1 MFNLKLAIVI
11 VSLIFMNCNV
21 NVNKEVEEVEE
32 EIREKFS
39 KVEGNFAL
47 AFKMIDDKDNSILIN
62 ANEMFHA
69 ASTMKTPVMIEAFK
83 QAANG
88 IIDLQDS
95 LIVKNNFISIVD
107 SSDFLLDIDRD
118 SGDKLYET
126 IGKKETYYNLVYDM
140 IINSSNLAT
149 NIVIEKLSAKN
160 VMKTM
165 YELGAKSIKVLRGV
179 EDMKAFDA
187 GLNNETSASDLMIL
201 FKKIAEGKAV
211 SSEADTKMLEILL
224 NQKHNS
230 MIPAKLPS
238 EVKVAHKTGSI
249 SGVIHDSGIVILT
262 DGSKYVLVILSKN
275 ITNVDE
281 ATEMMADVSKI
292 IYNYVVNN

>member
-1 MFNLKLAIVI
+1 MLNPKLVI
-11 VSLIFMNCNV
+11 LLISIIFMSCNV
-21 NVNKEVEEVEE
+21 NVKKEAEE
-32 EIREKFS
+32 EIRAKFS

-47 AFKMIDDKDNSILIN
+47 AFKMIDDNDNSIFIN
-62 ANEMFHA
+62 ENEMFHA

-83 QAANG
+83 QNENG
-88 IIDLQDS
+88 VIDLQDS
-95 LIVKNNFISIVD
+95 LIVKNSFRSIVD
-107 SSDFLLDIDRD
+107 SSLFTLDADRD
-118 SGDKLYET
+118 SGDKLYEA

-149 NIVIEKLSAKN
+149 NILIEQLSAKN

-165 YELGAKSIKVLRGV
+165 DELGAKSIKVLRGV
-179 EDMKAFDA
+179 EDMKAYDK
-187 GLNNETSASDLMIL
+187 GLNNETSAIDLMIL
-201 FKKIAEGKAV
+201 FQRIGEGKAV
-211 SSEADTKMLEILL
+211 SPKADKRMIDILL

-249 SGVIHDSGIVILT
+249 NGVEHDSGIVILP
-262 DGSKYVLVILSKN
+262 DGRKYVLVILSKN

-281 ATEMMADVSKI
+281 TTEMMADVSKI
-292 IYNYVVNN
+292 IYDYVIEN

>member
-1 MFNLKLAIVI
+1 MG
-11 VSLIFMNCNV
+11 CNV
-21 NVNKEVEEVEE
+21 NLKNEVEN
-32 EIREKFS
+32 EISAKFS

-47 AFKMIDDKDNSILIN
+47 AFKMIDGNDNSILIN
-62 ANEMFHA
+62 ENEMFHA

-83 QAANG
+83 QNENG
-88 IIDLQDS
+88 LINLQDS
-95 LIVKNNFISIVD
+95 LIVKNSFKSIVD
-107 SSDFLLDIDRD
+107 SSLFSLDVDRD
-118 SGDKLYET
+118 SGEKLYEAV
-126 IGKKETYYNLVYDM
+126 GKKETYYNLVYDM

-149 NIVIEKLSAKN
+149 NILIEQVGAKN

-165 YELGAKSIKVLRGV
+165 EELGAKSIKVLRGV
-179 EDMKAFDA
+179 EDMIAYDK
-187 GLNNETSASDLMIL
+187 GLNNETSAKDLMIL
-201 FKKIAEGKAV
+201 FQKIGEGKAV
-211 SSEADTKMLEILL
+211 SPKADKRMIEILL

-230 MIPAKLPS
+230 LIPAKLPS

-249 SGVIHDSGIVILT
+249 NGVEHDSGIVILS

-292 IYNYVVNN
+292 IFDYVVKN